1 MDINQSLCVL
11 IKEKSVCSYEL
22 LSKHSVLANKY
33 QNPRQFEYILRLTN
47 DVVYK
52 MKTIIRLC
60 EKCYELCKNIKD
72 KSTKFKPVNKPKSPG
87 LKKSLSVQYPV
98 AMKKNTELDTIV
110 RPKLTIDDSEICK
123 KGYSSEKFYAIE
135 VPKKNN
141 ESTRNIPEYP
151 IMDISEAEIKN
162 MDSFIRETDC
172 SSFLS
177 NDEDDSL
184 PNSQNHLNSQKR
196 LKALREEL
204 KLVRRRIDSTNKS
217 IDDLHSYLQNLLERA
232 ERCEKLRAQM
242 KSDKELIRKTERN
255 LKYYLIKKM
264 HPPTSSSVNAAA
276 SNYDSVCDDLFQEQL
291 NKQLDYLKYRY
302 KLNSQDFSIE
312 KMCAPEINA
321 AIFDIEQRLLNEKSQ
336 LSNLHRYM
344 AFVESKLV
352 INEKGNSKVNNK
364 TACIRRHPEP
374 IDLPSLPHFTQ
385 IANQ

>member
-1 MDINQSLCVL
+1 
-11 IKEKSVCSYEL
+11 
-22 LSKHSVLANKY
+22 
-33 QNPRQFEYILRLTN
+33 
-47 DVVYK
+47 
-52 MKTIIRLC
+52 MKIIIRLC
-60 EKCYELCKNIKD
+60 EKCYELCKNIKNNP
-72 KSTKFKPVNKPKSPG
+72 TKFKPVNNSKSPGG

-123 KGYSSEKFYAIE
+123 KESSEKFYAIE
-135 VPKKNN
+135 VAKKKKEPPQNM
-141 ESTRNIPEYP
+141 PEYP
-151 IMDISEAEIKN
+151 IMDISETEFKN

-196 LKALREEL
+196 RKALREEL

-264 HPPTSSSVNAAA
+264 HAPTSSSVNSAA

-352 INEKGNSKVNNK
+352 VNEKGNSKVNNK

-374 IDLPSLPHFTQ
+374 IDLPSLPQFTQ